1 MNQRKSVIV
10 KHDRINQI
18 VTNDNMHQFYESASD
33 ESADEDLISHELN
46 DEEVAVVVEPQ
57 NDEEEARKQT
67 NKLKRKK
74 RKETKQDRDDEFE
87 FKQALYEAAK
97 QDFLSKKFKSQRACA
112 SYYGL
117 CHASLNNYIRNDSG
131 HKRTGS
137 ALKVRYIFILNTYEK
152 VSQPLY

>member
-18 VTNDNMHQFYESASD
+18 VTNSMHQFYESASD
-33 ESADEDLISHELN
+33 DSADEDLISHELN
-46 DEEVAVVVEPQ
+46 DDDEEVAVGVEPQ
-57 NDEEEARKQT
+57 NDEEEARKL
-67 NKLKRKK
+67 NKLKRKR

-137 ALKVRYIFILNTYEK
+137 ALKVRY
-152 VSQPLY
+152 